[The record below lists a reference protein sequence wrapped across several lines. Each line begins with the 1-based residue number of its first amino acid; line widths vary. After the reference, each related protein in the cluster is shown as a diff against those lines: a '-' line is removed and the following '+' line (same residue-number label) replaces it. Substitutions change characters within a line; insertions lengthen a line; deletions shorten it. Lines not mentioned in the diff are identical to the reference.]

1 MKLSTLG
8 CDNITIIDSPQDQ
21 KMIQLIRDAR
31 LNLFYSTHSSGVK
44 LS

>member
-1 MKLSTLG
+1 MKLSAFG

-31 LNLFYSTHSSGVK
+31 LNFFIQPTALVSS
-44 LS
+44 